1 MSSHE
6 CQRVLDALFGVDR
19 DPSEVV
25 YTGTKQGHI
34 PGLLEG
40 RDVSRSAKALY
51 TNHCTFIAPDPASLR
66 RTDDSVGWV
75 YFITLDDIVEKCPVP
90 ELCPTVIVETSSGS
104 FQYMYAL
111 TEPITLAEGK
121 AFFERLKLRAP
132 ALGDLASMTANRLIK
147 IPGGINDKV
156 GTPKHGFKTRL
167 VSVSDTLYS
176 IERLIEEWS
185 LPAYEAPSRAISPS
199 VGDFSGVT
207 DEVVEWLSSRG
218 MLVDTSEPFHT
229 VVCPWSDLHTD
240 GVLTAGYSPLGVG
253 TMPNVR
259 GFSCFHEHCLDKK
272 GPQFLEW
279 VAGEGGP
286 AVGAVDPVAP
296 LVQRY
301 VLLEYS
307 QEVADT
313 WAAADSVYP
322 VVSLSAFRAS
332 HREYVLGERGGKQ
345 YHGELWLENAGT
357 QRCKGRVYSPG
368 SPMVES
374 IRGVPHFNTY
384 RPMVHDTG
392 VGSAA
397 VYLSHVQW
405 LIPDAGERW
414 CFHAWVAA
422 KVQDP
427 ASRSWAMVLVADLAV
442 GESGNKYGTGRSMM
456 GDILERM
463 FQSGVARIEL
473 SDLTG
478 QGDSQAAYNDWA
490 DGTQLVIIE
499 ETKSDIGSWRA
510 DHASYERLKG
520 VIDPKPQL
528 GVRVKPKYGK
538 IYTTTL
544 YCNFLFFTNHSD
556 ALQLP
561 AGLDER
567 RFGVLDCAK
576 GRRDVGLYAAL
587 YGFLNDPDAIA
598 ALYWWYKAFDVSEF
612 DRIYPPMTPAKALMQ
627 RQSKSTVDE
636 VWDAA
641 LLGLPG
647 DICTKAQL
655 RNACAM
661 VADVDGKLEQA
672 VMGMVSAKWK
682 KMADIEPGWRLPFGK
697 QNLTCRILR
706 NHTEVR
712 KTHREGGIEALREMI
727 SQNER

>member
-1 MSSHE
+1 MSSRD
-6 CQRVLDALFGVDR
+6 CQRMLDLLFGNVD
-19 DPSEVV
+19 DEVI

-34 PGLLEG
+34 EGLLRG
-40 RDVSRSAKALY
+40 RDVARSAKALY
-51 TNHCTFIAPDPASLR
+51 TNHCTFGAPGEDGLLA
-66 RTDDSVGWV
+66 RTDANVEWM
-75 YFITLDDIVEKCPVP
+75 YFITLDDIVEKCPIP
-90 ELCPTVIVETSSGS
+90 ELAPTVVVETSPGS

-111 TEPITLAEGK
+111 TEPITLEEGK
-121 AFFERLKLRAP
+121 EFMERLKLRTP

-147 IPGGINDKV
+147 IPGGINDKQ
-156 GTPKHGFKTRL
+156 GAKHGFKTRL
-167 VSVSDTLYS
+167 VSDSDKMYS
-176 IERLIEEWS
+176 IEELAETWS
-185 LPAYEAPSRAISPS
+185 LPAYTPRSRTNGSA
-199 VGDFSGVT
+199 VGDFTGVT
-207 DEVVEWLSSRG
+207 DEVVAWLSERG
-218 MLVDTSEPFHT
+218 MLIDQEVPFHT
-229 VVCPWSDLHTD
+229 VLCPWSELHTD

-286 AVGAVDPVAP
+286 SVGATDPVAP

-307 QEVADT
+307 SEVADT
-313 WAAADSVYP
+313 WAAADAVYP
-322 VVSLSAFRAS
+322 VVSLSAFRAA
-332 HREYVLGERGGKQ
+332 HREYVMGERGGKQ

-357 QRCKGRVYSPG
+357 TRCKGRVYKPG
-368 SPMVES
+368 ESMVAD

-384 RPMVHDTG
+384 RPMVHDAG
-392 VGSAA
+392 VGSAQ

-405 LIPDAGERW
+405 LIPDPGERW

-427 ASRSWAMVLVADLAV
+427 ASRSWAMVLVADLAE
-442 GESGNKYGTGRSMM
+442 GEAGNKYGTGRSMM

-499 ETKSDIGSWRA
+499 ETKSDVGDWRA

-561 AGLDER
+561 AGEDER
-567 RFGVLDCAK
+567 RFGVMDCAK
-576 GRRDVGLYAAL
+576 GRRGVAEYAAL

-598 ALYWWYKAFDVSEF
+598 ALYWWYKSFDVSEF

-636 VWDAA
+636 VWEAA
-641 LLGLPG
+641 LLTLPG
-647 DICTKAQL
+647 DIVTKAQL
-655 RNACAM
+655 RDACAM
-661 VADVDGKLEQA
+661 VQDVDGKLEQA
-672 VMGMVSAKWK
+672 VMGMVSARWK
-682 KMADIEPGWRLPFGK
+682 KMADIAPGWRLPFGEQK
-697 QNLTCRILR
+697 LSCRILR
-706 NHTEVR
+706 NHDDVR
-712 KTHREGGIEALREMI
+712 KTHREGGLDSLREMI
-727 SQNER
+727 SHNGR